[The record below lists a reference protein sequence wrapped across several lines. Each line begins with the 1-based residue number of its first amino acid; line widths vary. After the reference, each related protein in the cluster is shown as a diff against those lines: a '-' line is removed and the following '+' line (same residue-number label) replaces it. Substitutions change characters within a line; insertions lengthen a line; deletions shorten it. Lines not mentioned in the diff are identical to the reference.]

1 MENIKIETRG
11 RKKLYK
17 SITCNCGNSA
27 VVKGKCRKC
36 YQLEYT
42 KNKKTTQNKKIPKN
56 FNNTE
61 IYNTVLELV
70 KSGYPIYISCEK
82 VNIDRGTFYKI
93 ITEEQKNELIS
104 YKYLQKNGN
113 KIPTIRKK

>member
-11 RKKLYK
+11 RKRIYG
-17 SITCNCGNSA
+17 SITCDCGNSA

-36 YQLEYT
+36 YQLEYG
-42 KNKKTTQNKKIPKN
+42 KNKKIPKN
-56 FNNTE
+56 FNKTE
-61 IYNTVLELV
+61 IYNSVLELV

-82 VNIDRGTFYKI
+82 VNIGRGTFYKI

-104 YKYLQKNGN
+104 YKYLQKKGN